1 MNELPSSLAT
11 LDLLT
16 QLPDAVL
23 ATDLEGTIT
32 FWNAAAE
39 KLYGWTA
46 AEANGQSANDLL
58 KTRFSDPFER
68 IIDSLLREG
77 RWEGEVTRTRKT
89 GEPID
94 VLSRWS
100 VLRNPQGGAV
110 ARIVIDT
117 DLTETKFRFHDLQQA
132 QTLAR
137 SQADLLF
144 NLLDGI
150 SDLAYFKD
158 PDGRYLAINQAAARS
173 VGKTPQEIVG
183 KDDFALFPPALAE
196 RVRAQDRAVLAAG
209 TALAFQ
215 DKFLSKGQPEY
226 IHTVKSICRDAKGK
240 TLGVVGISR
249 DITQQRSIELALQHR
264 ERDLREAHRIAK
276 LGNWSWVREGDRVTW
291 SDEVFRIF
299 GRDPKLGEP
308 GYLDLLQCHAPD
320 SQERL
325 AAAVEAAVGRG
336 TPYELD
342 LQILLPDGTPKW
354 ITARGEV
361 EEWVDGTVAKL
372 RGTLQDITD
381 RKRIEEELRTA
392 SRRVQ
397 RLLDSISDGL
407 AVIDPD
413 WTFTYLSNNGA
424 RVLRVNPADVLG
436 KGVWDLFPHAF
447 GTKFHGELT
456 RAMETRQ
463 PVHFEEFYPEPLN
476 IWVECNCYPTDRGIA
491 VLFHDITERVRT
503 RQALGESESRFRK
516 LFESQMIGIAV
527 PDRFG
532 GFKEGNDELL
542 RMTGYT
548 REDLEAGRV
557 RWDVM
562 TPPEYHPLDVLHI
575 AEAAERGACTPYE
588 KEFIRKDG
596 TRVPILCG
604 YALLEGSQDEY
615 IGFVLDLT
623 SQKRMEQAL
632 LAAEKLAMAGRF
644 AASVAH
650 EINNPLEGVTNALY
664 LALQDPGVP
673 TDTREYLTMAEQ
685 ELSRVAHIT
694 TQTLRFHKQS
704 KSAAPTNVTEIMDSA
719 LKLFASRLTAKKIA
733 VNRECEP
740 EAQINCFGD
749 ELRQVFANLISNSLD
764 AMPEGGRMIIRITTA
779 RAWDQSRTPGV
790 RIFVADT
797 GAGVPDPAKDHIFEP
812 FFSTKESTGVG
823 LGLWVSEGIV
833 RKHHGRI
840 TLRSRTGPSPGTVV
854 AIFFPTVS

>member
-1 MNELPSSLAT
+1 M
-11 LDLLT
+11 
-16 QLPDAVL
+16 
-23 ATDLEGTIT
+23 
-32 FWNAAAE
+32 
-39 KLYGWTA
+39 
-46 AEANGQSANDLL
+46 
-58 KTRFSDPFER
+58 
-68 IIDSLLREG
+68 
-77 RWEGEVTRTRKT
+77 
-89 GEPID
+89 
-94 VLSRWS
+94 
-100 VLRNPQGGAV
+100 
-110 ARIVIDT
+110 
-117 DLTETKFRFHDLQQA
+117 
-132 QTLAR
+132 
-137 SQADLLF
+137 
-144 NLLDGI
+144 
-150 SDLAYFKD
+150 
-158 PDGRYLAINQAAARS
+158 
-173 VGKTPQEIVG
+173 
-183 KDDFALFPPALAE
+183 
-196 RVRAQDRAVLAAG
+196 
-209 TALAFQ
+209 
-215 DKFLSKGQPEY
+215 PE
-226 IHTVKSICRDAKGK
+226 
-240 TLGVVGISR
+240 
-249 DITQQRSIELALQHR
+249 
-264 ERDLREAHRIAK
+264 
-276 LGNWSWVREGDRVTW
+276 
-291 SDEVFRIF
+291 
-299 GRDPKLGEP
+299 
-308 GYLDLLQCHAPD
+308 

-361 EEWVDGTVAKL
+361 EEWADGTVAKL

-407 AVIDPD
+407 AVIDRE
-413 WTFTYLSNNGA
+413 WKFTYLSNNGA
-424 RVLRVNPADVLG
+424 RMAGVTPADVLG
-436 KGVWDLFPHAF
+436 KVVWDLFPHAF
-447 GTKFHGELT
+447 DTKFHDGLT

-476 IWVECNCYPTDRGIA
+476 IWVECNCYPTDRGLA

-503 RQALGESESRFRK
+503 SQALGESESRFRK
-516 LFESQMIGIAV
+516 LFESQMIGIAI

-588 KEFIRKDG
+588 KEYIRKDG

-615 IGFVLDLT
+615 IGFILDLT

-664 LALQDPGVP
+664 LALLDPRVP
-673 TDTREYLTMAEQ
+673 ADTREYLTMAEQ

-704 KSAAPTNVTEIMDSA
+704 KSAAPTDVTEIMDSA
-719 LKLFASRLTAKKIA
+719 LKLFASRLTAKKIT
-733 VNRECEP
+733 VERDCESG
-740 EAQINCFGD
+740 AQVTCFGD

-764 AMPEGGRMIIRITTA
+764 ATPEGGRMRVRIKCS
-779 RAWDQSRTPGV
+779 RAWDTNRTLGV
-790 RIFVADT
+790 RISVGDT
-797 GAGVPDPAKDHIFEP
+797 GDGIPDPVKDRIFEP
-812 FFSTKESTGVG
+812 FFSTKESTGIG
-823 LGLWVSEGIV
+823 LGLWVSDGIV

-840 TLRSRTGPSPGTVV
+840 TLRSRTGPNSGTVV
-854 AIFFPTVS
+854 SVFFPTVT